1 MHALQCTGNNELMI
15 VEFRYSQ
22 QGQEDKENDK
32 IPDQL
37 SRYST
42 RHDLFLKTNLSSFYV
57 KQERKQLVFFTMLP

>member
-15 VEFRYSQ
+15 VEFHYSQ

-32 IPDQL
+32 FPDQP

-42 RHDLFLKTNLSSFYV
+42 CHDLFLKTNLTSFYV

>member
-15 VEFRYSQ
+15 VAFRYSQ

-37 SRYST
+37 SRYSM

-57 KQERKQLVFFTMLP
+57 KQERKQLVFFMMLP